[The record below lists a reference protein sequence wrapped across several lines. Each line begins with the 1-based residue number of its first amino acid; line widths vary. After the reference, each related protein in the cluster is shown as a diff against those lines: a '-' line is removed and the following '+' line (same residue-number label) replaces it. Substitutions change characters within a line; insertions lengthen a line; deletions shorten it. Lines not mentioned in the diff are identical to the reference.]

1 LSFLHAIVYLLY
13 AASDS
18 FFPNLSLQTNG
29 EKQCRELV
37 DYMKSNRSASL
48 CNLEILA
55 DFAGFQRFVIGF
67 HR

>member
-1 LSFLHAIVYLLY
+1 LTF
-13 AASDS
+13 
-18 FFPNLSLQTNG
+18 QTNG

-48 CNLEILA
+48 CDLEILA
-55 DFAGFQRFVIGF
+55 DFAGIQRFVIGF